1 MTAPVA
7 VLSRP
12 AGLTVV
18 SALATPEM
26 AAPVLAIAESG
37 ETISGEEEILVTI
50 SKKTTSQ
57 QLEDF
62 KSKMKERGIEL
73 KYDHT
78 SFKEGVLVNISGT
91 IKLKDN
97 SARFSATDFSKLI
110 LSTVTKGER
119 VMFKVTVAERYKL
132 I

>member
-1 MTAPVA
+1 Q
-7 VLSRP
+7 P
-12 AGLTVV
+12 AGVTVV

-26 AAPVLAIAESG
+26 AAPALAIAESG
-37 ETISGEEEILVTI
+37 QTFAGDEEVLVTI
-50 SKKTTSQ
+50 SKRTTAQ
-57 QLEDF
+57 QLEEF

-73 KYDHT
+73 KYDHKD
-78 SFKEGVLVNISGT
+78 FKEGILVNISGT

-97 SARFSATDFSKLI
+97 TARFSATDFSKLI

-119 VMFKVTVAERYKL
+119 VMFKITVAEKNKV